1 MAAGVGGAET
11 PALSA
16 CGLACAKLRR
26 DATFAGE
33 SAMVSASHEAP
44 VTQLLARARAGDARA
59 LGEAY
64 SAVYDE
70 LKRAARSQLRRM
82 RDAFETT
89 ALVHEAYLKLA
100 GGAQL
105 AAVDR
110 NHLLALS
117 ARAMRQVLVDDA
129 RARKADKRGGGIDAL
144 TLTTRIDAGERA
156 VVEVLALDEL
166 LASLHTLDERAAQIV
181 ELRYFGGYSEVEIAE
196 MLGISD
202 RTLRRDWRKARA
214 FLLAE
219 MSP

>member
-1 MAAGVGGAET
+1 M
-11 PALSA
+11 
-16 CGLACAKLRR
+16 
-26 DATFAGE
+26 
-33 SAMVSASHEAP
+33 
-44 VTQLLARARAGDARA
+44 LLARARAGDGAPLGAGLSA
-59 LGEAY
+59 LFE
-64 SAVYDE
+64 E
-70 LKRAARSQLRRM
+70 LKRAARLLLRRLLPACHPTG
-82 RDAFETT
+82 RVPA
-89 ALVHEAYLKLA
+89 AYIMLA

-129 RARKADKRGGGIDAL
+129 RARNADKRGGGQQEL
-144 TLTTRIDAGERA
+144 TLGAALGSDSTA

-166 LASLHTLDERAAQIV
+166 LSALHRLDERAAQIV
-181 ELRYFGGYSEVEIAE
+181 ELRYFGGYSETEIAD

-219 MSP
+219 MQA

>member
-1 MAAGVGGAET
+1 M
-11 PALSA
+11 
-16 CGLACAKLRR
+16 
-26 DATFAGE
+26 E
-33 SAMVSASHEAP
+33 SVSDDAP
-44 VTQLLARARAGDARA
+44 VTQLLARARAGDAQA
-59 LGEAY
+59 LGAAY

-70 LKRAARSQLRRM
+70 LKRAARLQLRRM

-105 AAVDR
+105 AATDR

-129 RARKADKRGGGIDAL
+129 RARKADKRGGGLEAL
-144 TLTTRIDAGERA
+144 TLTAASGGGDAA
-156 VVEVLALDEL
+156 AVEVLALDEL
-166 LASLHTLDERAAQIV
+166 LASLHKVDERAAQIV
-181 ELRYFGGYSEVEIAE
+181 ELRYFGGYSEIEIAR
-196 MLGISD
+196 MLDISD

-219 MSP
+219 MHA